1 LTNASVVIT
10 GCSSGIGAELALQYS
25 RLGARLVIAARRRTQ
40 LEQVANECRAAG
52 AASVLAIP
60 TDMTDREQVE
70 RLLHR
75 AAAAFDGRIDV
86 LMLNHAA
93 VDDGLVF
100 EYNSTAALE
109 AGLQSV
115 LHANVVGSAIA
126 TRVAL
131 PYLEAAGGTVAVVSS
146 ASTIAPAPFHAAYVA
161 SKRALHGW
169 FDTFR
174 HELHLVGSRVAVQLQ
189 VLGMIGTPA
198 IMKDPGNHRLAI
210 SVEECAS
217 AMICAAQGKWC
228 VARLNGA
235 QGKGYR
241 SARANETGP
250 SCSVT
255 CGTVAVLAA
264 TLWSRMLRLFNVLY
278 PLPYARSTTRP
289 SAGGRFLYP
298 TGTRP

>member
-1 LTNASVVIT
+1 MCSRKGLAVVAAVAVGAAAWLFGSLQCPNLAPLRNASVVIT

-25 RLGARLVIAARRRTQ
+25 RLGARLVIAARRRAQ
-40 LEQVANECRAAG
+40 LEQVADECRAAG
-52 AASVLAIP
+52 AVSVLAVP

-75 AAAAFDGRIDV
+75 AAQAFDGRIDV

-93 VDDGLVF
+93 VDDALVF
-100 EYNSTAALE
+100 EYNSPAALE

-174 HELHLVGSRVAVQLQ
+174 HELRLVGSRVAVQLQ

-228 VARLNGA
+228 VAPL
-235 QGKGYR
+235 K
-241 SARANETGP
+241 RA
-250 SCSVT
+250 
-255 CGTVAVLAA
+255 
-264 TLWSRMLRLFNVLY
+264 
-278 PLPYARSTTRP
+278 
-289 SAGGRFLYP
+289 
-298 TGTRP
+298 